1 MLVERIVIEPME
13 EVPVLKVD
21 VNIFIQQV
29 QGRRTFLAEVALETK
44 K

>member
-1 MLVERIVIEPME
+1 MLVEKIVIEPME

-29 QGRRTFLAEVALETK
+29 QGRRTEVALETK